1 VHAASVGAVVGWPPA
16 RPPLLPPATP
26 IGHAQFQVGGQS
38 VSTLHAPVGCA
49 TQVLHVIDEHVLASV
64 GFRLTL
70 GGTTGGRMLAHG
82 TLTAIA

>member
-1 VHAASVGAVVGWPPA
+1 
-16 RPPLLPPATP
+16 
-26 IGHAQFQVGGQS
+26 